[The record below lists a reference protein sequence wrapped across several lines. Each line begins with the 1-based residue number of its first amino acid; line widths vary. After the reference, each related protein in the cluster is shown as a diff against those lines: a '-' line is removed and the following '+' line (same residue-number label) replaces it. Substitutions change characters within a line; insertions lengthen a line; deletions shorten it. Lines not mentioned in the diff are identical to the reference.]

1 MNAGELG
8 AAMDGFRGRALP
20 AIQALQDE
28 QGRAAIL
35 ALHARDLVPLLETA
49 ISRTEEPQFDANP
62 ATLADLA
69 ELFARAHQIV
79 QLMLR
84 HEQLYL
90 DAARDHAHALA
101 LLEGE
106 AAGLMQRARAVVPD
120 PQALAAERR
129 EVFSTLREL
138 EMLALINPGQPDMR
152 QTIEHWEAK
161 DAALRPR
168 EAVQELAA
176 AFEPLAANIA
186 ALTRLAQLQRGTWLN
201 IGQDL
206 ANATAPMGDGGAQAQ
221 RKWTHS
227 RVDARIQLASIRR
240 MAERAAA
247 YIAASEPH
255 AFTTA

>member
-1 MNAGELG
+1 MNAAELR
-8 AAMDGFRGRALP
+8 AAMDAFRGRALP

-35 ALHARDLVPLLETA
+35 LLHAKDLVPLLETA
-49 ISRTEEPQFDANP
+49 IARTEEPGFDADP
-62 ATLADLA
+62 PTLAHLSD
-69 ELFARAHQIV
+69 LFAQARGIV

-84 HEQLYL
+84 HERLYL
-90 DAARDHAHALA
+90 DAARDHAHAMA
-101 LLEGE
+101 QLEGE
-106 AAGLMQRARAVVPD
+106 AAALVQRARAVVPD
-120 PQALAAERR
+120 PRALAAERR
-129 EVFSTLREL
+129 EVFSTLREI
-138 EMLALINPGQPDMR
+138 EMLARLNPGDPNMR
-152 QTIEHWEAK
+152 RAREHWEGK

-176 AFEPLAANIA
+176 AFEPLAADIA

-206 ANATAPMGDGGAQAQ
+206 AIAAAPMGDGGAQA
-221 RKWTHS
+221 RHKWTHS

-247 YIAASEPH
+247 YIAAAEPH
-255 AFTTA
+255 GFTTA